1 MGAGC
6 FGKLPIHSDFIQLNA
21 GGSEIETLY
30 KWFQEGIE
38 KGRQKWGNSWE
49 SEYRNA
55 PPTRFL
61 FRESATSDLLVGVWI
76 TGADKDGTPHPFLL
90 WTKIPQSL
98 LEDPHAILPLVL
110 WDFLRKAEDVA
121 VGGWNGVTLDT
132 FQFRVN
138 DLSCNL
144 DFSTASSKYR
154 IYLNRKMSHDL
165 WPAIFGSFEDE
176 RKHLLLQN
184 LTHLFGKAGSP
195 PLPIRFPLAPAVIAS
210 FWIDLTLQIAKQK
223 TLPTLTAWTSNSLSM
238 LFPNLDGDHF
248 LPILR
253 PDLANELGCDLA
265 RSGREDANL
274 LAEAAQKYSTLLGEP
289 GVHLSTLLERII
301 KETSSTPS
309 EPMVPVP
316 QESTPVPVEQVQL
329 GADPV
334 QTPPPPSIPEPV
346 LKPVS
351 QPIPEPVLK
360 PVSQPI
366 PEPVLKPSYV
376 PPAQNTPS
384 PTTETAPS
392 EEGQDIHI
400 APRSEGL
407 RKPARYTHGCYGKL
421 PIFGD
426 FIRDKNNLSEITS
439 MDLWFQEGIL
449 AARQAN
455 RNWDSEFTSAPSSRF
470 LYASPDSRNLIAGVW
485 IASVDRAGRRYP
497 FLIYTI
503 APMAELGS
511 HPQLYPLFFSDFF
524 HRAQEIAEK
533 GWQGGDLKAI
543 GAKVD
548 ALSYHKDFDTA
559 RSEYDKYLTQNKAGD
574 LWQKLYG
581 TTDAPSTMLLPMNLQ
596 SSLLPL
602 RTGSSSG
609 MKIALRFPRKKG
621 VEPSLWIDLTMRMS
635 GRTSQPTLVSWTDES
650 LTILYPNLAPKFYGC
665 LLQPK
670 LQNESVADLAKLG
683 GDNTGTLQKA
693 RERFGAMAM
702 KPDLTLG
709 QLLRGM
715 TGR

>member
-6 FGKLPIHSDFIQLNA
+6 FGKLPIHSDFIQHNA
-21 GGSEIETLY
+21 DGSEIETLY
-30 KWFQEGIE
+30 KWFQEGME

-61 FRESATSDLLVGVWI
+61 FRESATSNLLVGVWI
-76 TGADKDGTPHPFLL
+76 TGADKEGSPHPFLL

-98 LEDPHAILPLVL
+98 LENPHAILPLVI
-110 WDFLRKAEDVA
+110 WDFLRRAEEVA

-144 DFSTASSKYR
+144 DFSSAASKYR

-176 RKHLLLQN
+176 RKHLLLHN
-184 LTHLFGKAGSP
+184 LTTLFGKEKKPSL
-195 PLPIRFPLAPAVIAS
+195 PLRFPLAPAVIAS
-210 FWIDLTLQIAKQK
+210 FWVDLTLQIAKQK

-238 LFPNLDGDHF
+238 IFPNLEANHF

-274 LAEAAQKYSTLLGEP
+274 MAEATRKYSSLLNEP
-289 GVHLSTLLERII
+289 GVHLSTLLEQII
-301 KETSSTPS
+301 KETSSVPS
-309 EPMVPVP
+309 EPMVPVQ
-316 QESTPVPVEQVQL
+316 QESIPVPMEQVQL
-329 GADPV
+329 GANPLADP
-334 QTPPPPSIPEPV
+334 TPPSISEPELKPVSQPVPEPELKPVSQPVPEPV
-346 LKPVS
+346 LKPT
-351 QPIPEPVLK
+351 
-360 PVSQPI
+360 
-366 PEPVLKPSYV
+366 YV
-376 PPAQNTPS
+376 PPPQAGAPAM
-384 PTTETAPS
+384 TESSPS
-392 EEGQDIHI
+392 EEGQDLHI

-407 RKPARYTHGCYGKL
+407 RRPARYTHGCYGKL

-449 AARQAN
+449 AARQTN
-455 RNWDSEFTSAPSSRF
+455 RNWDAEFTSAPPSRF

-497 FLIYTI
+497 FLLYTI

-533 GWQGGDLKAI
+533 GWQGGDLKSI

-548 ALSYHKDFDTA
+548 ALSYHKDFDAGRT
-559 RSEYDKYLTQNKAGD
+559 EYEKYLTQNKAGD

-581 TTDAPSTMLLPMNLQ
+581 TTDTPSTMLLPMNLQ

-602 RTGSSSG
+602 RTGSSNG

-635 GRTSQPTLVSWTDES
+635 GRTSHPTLISWTDET
-650 LTILYPNLAPKFYGC
+650 LTILYPNLAPKFYAC

-670 LQNESVADLAKLG
+670 LQNESVADLARLG
-683 GDNTGTLQKA
+683 GDNTGTLQRA
-693 RERFGAMAM
+693 RERFGAVAM